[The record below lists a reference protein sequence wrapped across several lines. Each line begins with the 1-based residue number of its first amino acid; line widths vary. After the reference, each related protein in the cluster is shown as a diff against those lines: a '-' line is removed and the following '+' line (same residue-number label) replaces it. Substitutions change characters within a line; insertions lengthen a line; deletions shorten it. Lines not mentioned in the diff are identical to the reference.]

1 MALSEVLV
9 PESKAAA
16 AAART
21 DLVATALEVGDRST
35 KENRAVPI

>member
-9 PESKAAA
+9 PESKAA

>member
-9 PESKAAA
+9 PESKA